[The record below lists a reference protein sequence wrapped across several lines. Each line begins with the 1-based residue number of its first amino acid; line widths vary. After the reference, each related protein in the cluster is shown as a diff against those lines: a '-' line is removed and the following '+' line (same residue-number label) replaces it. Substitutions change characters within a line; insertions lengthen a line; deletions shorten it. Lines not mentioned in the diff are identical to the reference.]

1 MFFALSLIKTIYKH
15 EQKSDLFGLL
25 GMFVTYGLVVTFTY
39 NYPLFTITLVFIDF
53 GLFSGIG
60 LAPQEIKEATIA
72 TH

>member
-1 MFFALSLIKTIYKH
+1 MNKRVISLV
-15 EQKSDLFGLL
+15 LL

-39 NYPLFTITLVFIDF
+39 NYPLFTITPLFLSDF